1 MKRNSLTI
9 LREKAIHFIHSMWGK
24 DCYKNPME
32 DIDTSNFNQ
41 IANRVFID
49 MIRNVKSSVNPFMFR
64 IAGQSGS
71 GKTTQL
77 LPSIQKITDKN
88 FVNISVRIFAKY
100 HPRYNELL
108 LNYGESM
115 IREKTNGFALL
126 MLFRIMEL
134 LIKNR
139 YNIIFETT
147 LLDNTFEEY
156 LFKLSKKNNYT
167 IHIHTLSI
175 SQKISNLW
183 IEYRKNN
190 SLTEKNRVVLKS
202 SSDFFFNILPITIK
216 NIIEY
221 NFWNKTDKIIL
232 WNGFSN
238 NPIYIGK
245 IKNNKDV
252 FNIFQE
258 YREIDN
264 FKIQDKQKLL
274 NAKIRWFKKY
284 YATKYE

>member
-41 IANRVFID
+41 IANRIFID

-77 LPSIQKITDKN
+77 LPSIQKIPDKN

-115 IREKTNGFALL
+115 IREKTNGFSLL
-126 MLFRIMEL
+126 MLFRMMEL

-156 LFKLSKKNNYT
+156 LFT
-167 IHIHTLSI
+167 I

-190 SLTEKNRVVLKS
+190 SLTDDYKS
-202 SSDFFFNILPITIK
+202 RD
-216 NIIEY
+216 Y
-221 NFWNKTDKIIL
+221 
-232 WNGFSN
+232 
-238 NPIYIGK
+238 
-245 IKNNKDV
+245 V
-252 FNIFQE
+252 F
-258 YREIDN
+258 
-264 FKIQDKQKLL
+264 
-274 NAKIRWFKKY
+274 
-284 YATKYE
+284 

>member
-1 MKRNSLTI
+1 M
-9 LREKAIHFIHSMWGK
+9 
-24 DCYKNPME
+24 
-32 DIDTSNFNQ
+32 
-41 IANRVFID
+41 
-49 MIRNVKSSVNPFMFR
+49 
-64 IAGQSGS
+64 
-71 GKTTQL
+71 
-77 LPSIQKITDKN
+77 
-88 FVNISVRIFAKY
+88 
-100 HPRYNELL
+100 
-108 LNYGESM
+108 
-115 IREKTNGFALL
+115 
-126 MLFRIMEL
+126 MEL

-156 LFKLSKKNNYT
+156 LFT
-167 IHIHTLSI
+167 I

-190 SLTEKNRVVLKS
+190 SLTEKNRVMLKS
-202 SSDFFFNILPITIK
+202 SSNFFFNILPITIK

-232 WNGFSN
+232 WNGYSN

-274 NAKIRWFKKY
+274 NAKIR
-284 YATKYE
+284 